1 MSKKNKRY
9 HSPEF
14 KIEAVKLVKSKVKPI
29 AAIARDLGINDSLL
43 HAWLR
48 KDREAQER
56 GVSVETLSAEQSE
69 MVRLRQENLRL
80 QEEVNI
86 LKKATA
92 YFAKEVM

>member
-1 MSKKNKRY
+1 MSNKNKRY

-14 KIEAVKLVKSKVKPI
+14 KSEAVKLVKSKVKPI
-29 AAIARDLGINDSLL
+29 AAIARDLGIADSLL

-48 KDREAQER
+48 KDREARER
-56 GVSVETLSAEQSE
+56 GISVEVLSAEQSE

-80 QEEVNI
+80 QEEVSI

>member
-1 MSKKNKRY
+1 MSTKNKRY

-14 KIEAVKLVKSKVKPI
+14 KSEAVRLVKSKVKPI
-29 AAIARDLGINDSLL
+29 AAIARDLGISDSLL

-56 GVSVETLSAEQSE
+56 GISVETLSVEQSE
-69 MVRLRQENLRL
+69 TVRLRRENLRL
-80 QEEVNI
+80 QEEVSI

-92 YFAKEVM
+92 YFAKEVV

>member
-14 KIEAVKLVKSKVKPI
+14 KAEAVKLVKSKVKPI
-29 AAIARDLGINDSLL
+29 AALARDLGISGSLL

-48 KDREAQER
+48 KDRDAQER
-56 GVSVETLSAEQSE
+56 GVSVKILSAEQSE
-69 MVRLRQENLRL
+69 MVRLRKENLRL
-80 QEEVNI
+80 QEEVSI